1 MLKTFKTQFKQFSQ
15 SCPKMLRNPAGE
27 RNKQPILEA
36 LQQYIDINKDS
47 RLLEI
52 SSGNELDNSN

>member
-1 MLKTFKTQFKQFSQ
+1 
-15 SCPKMLRNPAGE
+15 MLRNPAGE

-36 LQQYIDINKDS
+36 LQQYIDVNKDS

-52 SSGNELDNSN
+52 SSGNKLINSKKIFYSRNVF